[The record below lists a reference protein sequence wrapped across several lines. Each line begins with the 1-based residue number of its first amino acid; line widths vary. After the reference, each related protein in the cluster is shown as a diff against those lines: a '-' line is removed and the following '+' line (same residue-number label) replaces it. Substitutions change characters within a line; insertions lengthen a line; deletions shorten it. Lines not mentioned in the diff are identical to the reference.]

1 MYNHSQAVS
10 TTRCSKT
17 FSGMHIKGVLG
28 TAGIEKKRPGV
39 DFFVKEILAGLTNL
53 HNQEH
58 I

>member
-1 MYNHSQAVS
+1 MIFPRGHKDWKKIPEVNFFGKVIKWVPALKK
-10 TTRCSKT
+10 KT
-17 FSGMHIKGVLG
+17 Q
-28 TAGIEKKRPGV
+28 V